1 MPNPVDI
8 PRLAVNARIEDT
20 FLVWDVK
27 ARTLESGDPFTILVL
42 GNSTGRIATEPF
54 WPERLQEVVGLRKG
68 HAVQVIAEV
77 GTYRDRK
84 QLRVVSLRHLPA
96 DTVNVKALLPSV
108 GSADRY
114 WDALDGWRREMRR
127 PSLRAAVDLFFEDDG
142 FRTQYGECPA
152 AISGHHAAI
161 GGLLKH
167 TAEVAAIGRT
177 LARVSGA
184 DADTVLAGAFLHD
197 IGKLESYRWD
207 GVFDMTER
215 GRLLG
220 HVAIGVLMFDRRM
233 AEASRPPCGEGE
245 RATLMH
251 LILSHHGRL
260 EWGATVQ
267 PMTLE
272 AEVLHWADNSSAKT
286 ASIAEAMRDD
296 ENFPDGPISTPQRL
310 LDWRRLYRPEP
321 PDGEGF
327 AT

>member
-8 PRLAVNARIEDT
+8 PRLALNARVQDT

-27 ARTLESGDPFTILVL
+27 ARTLESGDPFTILIL

-54 WPERLQEVVGLRKG
+54 WPERQQEVAGLRKG

-77 GTYRDRK
+77 GTYREKK
-84 QLRVVSLRHLPA
+84 QLKIVSVRHLPA
-96 DTVNVKALLPSV
+96 GTVNVKALLPSV
-108 GSADRY
+108 GSVDRD
-114 WDALDGWRREMRR
+114 WDVLDAWRREMMR
-127 PSLRAAVDLFFEDDG
+127 PSLRGAVDLFFEDDL
-142 FRTQYGECPA
+142 FRAQYGECPA
-152 AISGHHAAI
+152 AISGHHAAV

-167 TAEVAAIGRT
+167 TAEVAAIART

-184 DADTVLAGAFLHD
+184 DPDTVLAGAFLHD

-220 HVAIGVLMFDRRM
+220 HVAIGVLMFDRRF
-233 AEASRPPCGEGE
+233 AEAPQPPCSGQE
-245 RATLMH
+245 RAVLMH

-260 EWGATVQ
+260 EWGAPVQ

-272 AEVLHWADNSSAKT
+272 AEVLHWADNASAKT
-286 ASIAEAMRDD
+286 ASVAEAIRD
-296 ENFPDGPISTPQRL
+296 EGNFPDGPISTPQRF
-310 LDWRRLYRPEP
+310 LDWRRLYRPERPEP
-321 PDGEGF
+321 PP
-327 AT
+327 TS